1 MKIIIKKM
9 DQKRRGK
16 NGCGEMGERIELD
29 LKVFMSW
36 LNKRQRRH
44 GE

>member
-29 LKVFMSW
+29 LKVFRTTMHLYHSAH
-36 LNKRQRRH
+36 N
-44 GE
+44 